1 MTGGVAYSNEEE
13 GPLLP
18 TVVDVMADLVGK
30 APEAGYDSSGS
41 ACSLTGSET
50 DPMGGHQLITVP
62 VTIEPPPPEMRDVA
76 VPPSPSPPP
85 LQGQGDHHRH
95 HIHHHH
101 SHSPHSSQSMSPSVA
116 GAGAAATKPGVVT
129 SRASSSETCQQQ
141 QPKSHN
147 KPETKDAGCQQ
158 VRSILYLRL
167 LLGPQVDKVALP
179 SAPSSA
185 HTHLFP
191 SSRSSALTE
200 TLSFL
205 LFVYENCFALVF
217 VSASFNFERIL
228 QLFQ

>member
-1 MTGGVAYSNEEE
+1 MTGPDAYSNEEE

-30 APEAGYDSSGS
+30 APEADYDSSGS

-101 SHSPHSSQSMSPSVA
+101 PHSPHSPQSMSPSVV

-158 VRSILYLRL
+158 VRSILFLRL
-167 LLGPQVDKVALP
+167 LLGPRV
-179 SAPSSA
+179 
-185 HTHLFP
+185 
-191 SSRSSALTE
+191 
-200 TLSFL
+200 LSK
-205 LFVYENCFALVF
+205 
-217 VSASFNFERIL
+217 I
-228 QLFQ
+228 

>member
-1 MTGGVAYSNEEE
+1 MTGPDAYSNEEE

-30 APEAGYDSSGS
+30 APEADYDSSGS

-85 LQGQGDHHRH
+85 LQGQQGAVDHHRH
-95 HIHHHH
+95 IHHHPH
-101 SHSPHSSQSMSPSVA
+101 HSPHSQSMSPSVV

-129 SRASSSETCQQQ
+129 SRASSSETCQQPQQQ

-167 LLGPQVDKVALP
+167 SLGTTGGQGRA
-179 SAPSSA
+179 A
-185 HTHLFP
+185 
-191 SSRSSALTE
+191 
-200 TLSFL
+200 
-205 LFVYENCFALVF
+205 
-217 VSASFNFERIL
+217 
-228 QLFQ
+228 

>member
-1 MTGGVAYSNEEE
+1 MTGPDAYSNEEE

-30 APEAGYDSSGS
+30 APEADYDSSGS

-85 LQGQGDHHRH
+85 LQQGAVVDHHHRH
-95 HIHHHH
+95 IHHHHH
-101 SHSPHSSQSMSPSVA
+101 SHSPHSPQSMSPSVV
-116 GAGAAATKPGVVT
+116 GAGAAATTKPGVVT
-129 SRASSSETCQQQ
+129 SCASSSETCQQQPQQQ

-167 LLGPQVDKVALP
+167 SLGTTGIFENLIYLKICFFNISTFRENLNLLK
-179 SAPSSA
+179 
-185 HTHLFP
+185 F
-191 SSRSSALTE
+191 
-200 TLSFL
+200 
-205 LFVYENCFALVF
+205 
-217 VSASFNFERIL
+217 
-228 QLFQ
+228 